1 MIYPLIC
8 TKRRFMRKNFLYIIG
23 VILILST
30 SRCAKR
36 GTPTGGAKDSL
47 PPVLIRAVPPLNT
60 TFFDEEKITL
70 FFDEYIKLKDI
81 NSQFITSPP
90 LEPSKYK
97 ISPESTVS
105 KKIEIKFLDSLKPN
119 ITYTLNFGSAI
130 EDFNEANPLTF
141 FSYTFSTGAVIDSLY
156 LEGTVKDAYE
166 METEPN
172 ISVHLYP
179 IDSTFADS
187 TIFKNKPFYVANT
200 LDSVYFKLQN
210 IREGTYEIIAIQD
223 VGKNYLFDQN
233 IDKIGFFEDPVKLPG
248 DTLRFPVLFKEIQN
262 FDWSRPQ
269 FVNDH
274 HIIFGYYGD
283 PSGKEIKLV
292 SEVPKDFKYLI
303 TKHTENDSLDFWFS
317 GIKKIDSLVF
327 KLTGKDSMI
336 QKIVKPVRPTL
347 DSLEVKFSH
356 SGVIDFLDTL
366 SLKSSLPITSINDAF
381 FEIRDVD
388 SVLVPFKSALS
399 KNQNEIFLDFEKT
412 PNNSYSI
419 KILPNA
425 AVDFWGNTNDTI
437 QTKLGTKKIE
447 DYGVIILTVKTDG
460 DFNYFIELLDK
471 NGETVRKTMKNENN
485 RYRFNHLL
493 PGTYGFRLVKD
504 LNNNQKWDT
513 GNYLKK
519 IQPEEVFYM
528 DGEIVLRANWDQ
540 NEEFIVK

>member
-8 TKRRFMRKNFLYIIG
+8 TKRRFMRKNFLYIIS
-23 VILILST
+23 VILILSI

-60 TFFDEEKITL
+60 TFFNEEKITL

-90 LEPSKYK
+90 LDPNQYK

-105 KKIEIKFLDSLKPN
+105 KKVEVEFLDSLKSN

-141 FSYTFSTGAVIDSLY
+141 FSYTFSTGSIIDSLY
-156 LEGTVKDAYE
+156 LEGLVKDAYE
-166 METEPN
+166 LETEPF

-179 IDSTFADS
+179 IDSTFTDS
-187 TIFKNKPFYVANT
+187 TIFKKKPFYIANT

-210 IREGTYEIIAIQD
+210 ISEGTYEMIAIQD
-223 VGKNYLFDQN
+223 VSKNYLFDQN

-262 FDWSRPQ
+262 FDWTRPQ
-269 FVNDH
+269 FINDH
-274 HIIFGYYGD
+274 HIVFGYYGD
-283 PSGKEIKLV
+283 PTGKEIKLV

-303 TKHTENDSLDFWFS
+303 TKHTEKDSLDFWFT
-317 GIKKIDSLVF
+317 GIKEIDSLVF
-327 KLTGKDSMI
+327 KLSGKDSMI
-336 QKIVKPVRPTL
+336 QKIVKPVRPIL
-347 DSLEVKFSH
+347 DSLDIEFSH
-356 SGVIDFLDTL
+356 SGTIDFLDTL
-366 SLKSSLPITSINDAF
+366 SVKSTLPIISINEEF
-381 FEIRDVD
+381 VEIRDSD
-388 SVLVPFKSALS
+388 SLVIPFKSFINKN
-399 KNQNEIFLDFEKT
+399 KNQIFLDFEKT
-412 PNNSYSI
+412 PNNIYSI

-425 AVDFWGNTNDTI
+425 AIDFWGDTNDTI
-437 QTKLGTKKIE
+437 QTSLNTKKIE
-447 DYGVIILTVKTDG
+447 AYGVIILSVKTDE
-460 DFNYFIELLDK
+460 DYNYFIELLDI
-471 NGETVRKTMKNENN
+471 NGETVRKALKNDSS
-485 RYRFNHLL
+485 RYQFDYLN

-540 NEEFIVK
+540 NEIFIVK